1 MQEMLLEHLQNFIV
15 IYFLRIK
22 ILKKVLLLQVYKVM
36 DFQWLLQNMVLKDL
50 WNFQKKIYKKI
61 KKFLKKIQIE
71 L

>member
-1 MQEMLLEHLQNFIV
+1 MLLEHLQNFIV

-36 DFQWLLQNMVLKDL
+36 DFRWLLQNMVLKDL

>member
-1 MQEMLLEHLQNFIV
+1 MHQGHLQNFIV
-15 IYFLRIK
+15 IYFLKIK

-36 DFQWLLQNMVLKDL
+36 DFRWLLQNMVLKDL